1 MFENQP
7 ICPYTGLRSFTEE
20 ESLYFKG
27 REEDIDQATA
37 QLQKNK
43 FLMLTGASGDGKS
56 SLIYAGIIPNARAG
70 FLKSR
75 YTQWCVAD
83 FRPER
88 SPFENLSASLA
99 RQLDIADERIV
110 SSELAHGFS
119 ALIDLYKNSKRFV
132 DTDSLAWQEADEK
145 GRAAIKREAANLI
158 ILVDQFE
165 EFFTNPENYRHGQT
179 SRESNLVLNLLLES
193 ARIALEE
200 DLPVYVVFTMRSDY
214 IGQCAAFR
222 GLPEYL
228 GFSQYFVPRLNRLQ
242 LQQVIEEPAVLS
254 GNQISRRLTERL
266 IHDITE
272 GVDQL
277 PILQHALNQ
286 IWLAANDGS
295 EEMDLIHYAMVGGMD
310 QAELQEEEAVRFERW
325 FSQLGSEI
333 KACYHKPSLQ
343 NVLDT
348 HTNKL
353 YEQAEDYYIGR
364 TGKALS
370 DTQSKQVIRG
380 VFTCLT
386 KIDQGRAVR
395 NRMTLQEI
403 TDVIGVPALGTSE
416 VCAIVNIFR
425 EPGNTFIHPF
435 ISSEDESTKTLA
447 PGQVLD
453 ITHESLIRN
462 WKYLGQWAKEEFDSR
477 AISLD
482 FEQQLGRWVDS
493 GKSKDFLLPIG
504 PLTYFEKWFTA
515 AKPNAYWIARYLPDD
530 GDAGAK
536 LSKAKEVLGN
546 AHSFLQQSATKH
558 AVTRAVM
565 KLGTRRIAAALGG
578 ILILVSS
585 SFAVSTY
592 FSRKNNTVLQ
602 AVKSQ
607 SLELMPSKDAS
618 FQFRSFLG
626 VELFKQG
633 IANPDELIST
643 QKDLAGKANM
653 AIGFATQLTLQ
664 GYGEPRAPLLQML
677 GTADSIIRLFSLAHK
692 NPDSLQKMLKE
703 INDFRS
709 ILELAYA
716 YTADPAIAAWRDN
729 NAVRAATWAK
739 QILQSKP
746 PGFTQINEWA
756 LALEHGLNHRKYTG
770 AEIRSIAAMLSP
782 FEHDKPS
789 DWVQH
794 LFQQDN
800 MMERGEQGYGF
811 FFNGLYQ
818 ELAYLYAAEGNA
830 LRTLQCLDSLLKYS
844 ANNYQGDYAAG
855 ADNATNIA
863 YVFYKYGHEAALD
876 SFVQGYC
883 LVKKT
888 TAEDFY
894 ARVTGRMIH
903 ERATAAG
910 LDLYWWMNK
919 KLNMNVRFASHAD
932 MEFMF
937 RKYRQAIMLHPDT
950 EHRKLYTAIALKN
963 EGMLSAN
970 NASADPA
977 MPARIRALFDQA
989 METYAG
995 VSPGY
1000 LNEQT
1005 KTIGISGADQMVI
1018 PRKNLFIYPDMRVEF
1033 HPLEPRAFIHFYL
1046 NDAFIRYVLETNR
1059 FDSLFQNQE
1068 DLLTISE
1075 WLSNMNVKM
1084 FVPFAFLAKP
1094 LSLDVMEKLAA
1105 ELERRNALDMGD
1117 FNVLYLELGYKKML
1131 AGDSGSTRTYY
1142 SRVKPERFAN
1152 LLRGKEYGNNVNS
1165 RSFRMMAYAF
1175 KGLMETGATEQA
1187 KRVLTAFKRPANRS
1201 SIYAFA
1207 AAEIYS
1213 EKGDLTLARRLI
1225 DSAMTEGSRIVN
1237 VRGAQL
1243 NREVIAYALA
1253 LQDPDKNRAA
1263 MNQQIK
1269 NLPVKARANSKLALA
1284 FAFHNQLYKADA
1296 LNTGLIPDDDRTL
1309 ILWMILFGRQLADT
1323 SDQDSW
1329 RAYNENYLKLF
1340 TKSIEYDDES
1350 S

>member
-1 MFENQP
+1 
-7 ICPYTGLRSFTEE
+7 
-20 ESLYFKG
+20 
-27 REEDIDQATA
+27 
-37 QLQKNK
+37 
-43 FLMLTGASGDGKS
+43 
-56 SLIYAGIIPNARAG
+56 
-70 FLKSR
+70 
-75 YTQWCVAD
+75 
-83 FRPER
+83 
-88 SPFENLSASLA
+88 
-99 RQLDIADERIV
+99 
-110 SSELAHGFS
+110 
-119 ALIDLYKNSKRFV
+119 
-132 DTDSLAWQEADEK
+132 
-145 GRAAIKREAANLI
+145 
-158 ILVDQFE
+158 
-165 EFFTNPENYRHGQT
+165 
-179 SRESNLVLNLLLES
+179 
-193 ARIALEE
+193 
-200 DLPVYVVFTMRSDY
+200 
-214 IGQCAAFR
+214 
-222 GLPEYL
+222 
-228 GFSQYFVPRLNRLQ
+228 
-242 LQQVIEEPAVLS
+242 
-254 GNQISRRLTERL
+254 
-266 IHDITE
+266 
-272 GVDQL
+272 
-277 PILQHALNQ
+277 
-286 IWLAANDGS
+286 
-295 EEMDLIHYAMVGGMD
+295 
-310 QAELQEEEAVRFERW
+310 
-325 FSQLGSEI
+325 
-333 KACYHKPSLQ
+333 
-343 NVLDT
+343 
-348 HTNKL
+348 
-353 YEQAEDYYIGR
+353 
-364 TGKALS
+364 
-370 DTQSKQVIRG
+370 
-380 VFTCLT
+380 
-386 KIDQGRAVR
+386 
-395 NRMTLQEI
+395 
-403 TDVIGVPALGTSE
+403 
-416 VCAIVNIFR
+416 
-425 EPGNTFIHPF
+425 
-435 ISSEDESTKTLA
+435 
-447 PGQVLD
+447 
-453 ITHESLIRN
+453 
-462 WKYLGQWAKEEFDSR
+462 
-477 AISLD
+477 
-482 FEQQLGRWVDS
+482 
-493 GKSKDFLLPIG
+493 
-504 PLTYFEKWFTA
+504 
-515 AKPNAYWIARYLPDD
+515 
-530 GDAGAK
+530 
-536 LSKAKEVLGN
+536 
-546 AHSFLQQSATKH
+546 
-558 AVTRAVM
+558 
-565 KLGTRRIAAALGG
+565 
-578 ILILVSS
+578 
-585 SFAVSTY
+585 
-592 FSRKNNTVLQ
+592 
-602 AVKSQ
+602 
-607 SLELMPSKDAS
+607 
-618 FQFRSFLG
+618 
-626 VELFKQG
+626 
-633 IANPDELIST
+633 
-643 QKDLAGKANM
+643 
-653 AIGFATQLTLQ
+653 
-664 GYGEPRAPLLQML
+664 
-677 GTADSIIRLFSLAHK
+677 
-692 NPDSLQKMLKE
+692 
-703 INDFRS
+703 
-709 ILELAYA
+709 
-716 YTADPAIAAWRDN
+716 
-729 NAVRAATWAK
+729 
-739 QILQSKP
+739 
-746 PGFTQINEWA
+746 
-756 LALEHGLNHRKYTG
+756 
-770 AEIRSIAAMLSP
+770 
-782 FEHDKPS
+782 
-789 DWVQH
+789 
-794 LFQQDN
+794 
-800 MMERGEQGYGF
+800 
-811 FFNGLYQ
+811 
-818 ELAYLYAAEGNA
+818 
-830 LRTLQCLDSLLKYS
+830 
-844 ANNYQGDYAAG
+844 
-855 ADNATNIA
+855 
-863 YVFYKYGHEAALD
+863 
-876 SFVQGYC
+876 
-883 LVKKT
+883 
-888 TAEDFY
+888 
-894 ARVTGRMIH
+894 
-903 ERATAAG
+903 
-910 LDLYWWMNK
+910 
-919 KLNMNVRFASHAD
+919 MNVRFASHAD

>member
-1 MFENQP
+1 MFDNQP

-88 SPFENLSASLA
+88 TPFENLSASLA
-99 RQLDIADERIV
+99 RQLDIADKRIV

-132 DTDSLAWQEADEK
+132 DTDSVAWQEADDK

-158 ILVDQFE
+158 VLVDQFE

-179 SRESNLVLNLLLES
+179 SRESNLVLNLLLET

-200 DLPVYVVFTMRSDY
+200 DLPIYVVFTMRSDY

-295 EEMDLIHYAMVGGMD
+295 EEMDLIHYAMVGGMSPS
-310 QAELQEEEAVRFERW
+310 ELQEEEAVRFERW
-325 FSQLGSEI
+325 FNQLGPEI

-353 YEQAEDYYIGR
+353 YEQAEDYYTAK
-364 TGKALS
+364 TGKPLS
-370 DTQSKQVIRG
+370 DADSKRVIRT

-403 TDVIGVPALGTSE
+403 TDVIGLPNVGTAE
-416 VCAIVNIFR
+416 VCEIVNIFR

-435 ISSEDESTKTLA
+435 ISAEDESTRTLA

-462 WKYLGQWAKEEFDSR
+462 WRYLGQWAKEEFDSR
-477 AISLD
+477 AVSLD

-504 PLTYFEKWFTA
+504 PLTYFENWFLT

-530 GDAGAK
+530 AEAGVK

-546 AHSFLQQSATKH
+546 AQSFLQQSASKH
-558 AVTRAVM
+558 TFTRAVM

-578 ILILVSS
+578 ILLVVLS
-585 SFAVSTY
+585 SFAVSNY
-592 FSRKNNTVLQ
+592 FARKSDTVLQ
-602 AVKSQ
+602 AVKTQ
-607 SLELMPSKDAS
+607 SLELMPSRDAS
-618 FQFRSFLG
+618 FQFKSFLG

-633 IANPDELIST
+633 IARPEELLST
-643 QKDLAGKANM
+643 QKDLAGKANL

-677 GTADSIIRLFSLAHK
+677 GTADSIIGLFTPAFQD
-692 NPDSLQKMLKE
+692 PDSLQKMLKE

-709 ILELAYA
+709 LLELANA
-716 YTADPAIAAWRDN
+716 YTADPAIAAWRDE
-729 NAVRAATWAK
+729 NAARSASWAK
-739 QILQSKP
+739 QILQSQP
-746 PGFTQINEWA
+746 QGFTQMNEWA
-756 LALEHGLNHRKYTG
+756 IALEHGLNHKKYTG
-770 AEIRSIAAMLSP
+770 AEIRSIAALLSP
-782 FEHDKPS
+782 FENAQPS
-789 DWVQH
+789 AWIQKQ
-794 LFQQDN
+794 FQQEKV
-800 MMERGEQGYGF
+800 MERGEQGYGF

-830 LRTLQCLDSLLKYS
+830 QRTLQCLDSLLKYS

-883 LVKKT
+883 QVKKT
-888 TAEDFY
+888 TAEDFF

-910 LDLYWWMNK
+910 LDIYWWMNK
-919 KLNMNVRFASHAD
+919 KLNMNVRYASHAD
-932 MEFMF
+932 MAFMF
-937 RKYRQAIMLHPDT
+937 RKYREAIQQHPDA

-963 EGMLSAN
+963 EGVLAAN
-970 NASADPA
+970 NASEDQA
-977 MPARIRALFDQA
+977 MPAKIRALFDQA
-989 METYAG
+989 MATYAE

-1000 LNEQT
+1000 LSEQT
-1005 KTIGISGADQMVI
+1005 KTVGISGADQMVV
-1018 PRKNLFIYPDMRVEF
+1018 PRKNLFIYPDLRIDF
-1033 HPLEPRAFIHFYL
+1033 HPLEPRAFIHFYI

-1059 FDSLFQNQE
+1059 FDVLYPQQE

-1075 WLSNMNVKM
+1075 WLSNVNVKM
-1084 FVPFAFLAKP
+1084 FVPYAFLAKP
-1094 LSLDVMEKLAA
+1094 LSLDVMEKLSA
-1105 ELERRNALDMGD
+1105 ELERRKALDVGD
-1117 FNVLYLELGYKKML
+1117 FNVLYLELGYRKQL
-1131 AGDSGSTRTYY
+1131 TSDSGSVRSYY
-1142 SRVKPERFAN
+1142 SKLKPERFAN
-1152 LLRGKEYGNNVNS
+1152 LLRGKEYANNVNS

-1187 KRVLTAFKRPANRS
+1187 MRVLAAFKKPANRS

-1213 EKGDLTLARRLI
+1213 GKGDQTLASRLL
-1225 DSAMTEGSRIVN
+1225 DSAMVEGKRIVN
-1237 VRGAQL
+1237 VKGVQF

-1253 LQDPDKNRAA
+1253 LQDPEKNRAV

-1269 NLPVKARANSKLALA
+1269 NLPVKAGANSKLALA
-1284 FAFHNQLYKADA
+1284 FAFHNKLYEADA
-1296 LNTGLIPDDDRTL
+1296 LNAGLIPDDDRTL
-1309 ILWMILFGRQLADT
+1309 ILWMILHGKQMGEVPVNDI
-1323 SDQDSW
+1323 W
-1329 RAYNENYLKLF
+1329 RAYNENSLKLF
-1340 TKSIEYDDES
+1340 TKTINYDDES